1 MSSSK
6 EHREEGTMC
15 NSKASV
21 GHWSL
26 FLGVVLLALVA
37 VTPTAWTIPAKPDA
51 GQEPTG
57 GAPILYNLRPTEGA
71 IVSQD
76 ELSRAAATIET
87 RRQTSVSWAEIF
99 VDGRRRPAEL
109 MGPTHYQQTISA
121 DIEDLSPGKH
131 TARVKAVDS
140 EGRVGGYVWEFTV
153 V

>member
-1 MSSSK
+1 MSNSK
-6 EHREEGTMC
+6 EHRKEGTMC

-26 FLGVVLLALVA
+26 FLSVVLLALVA
-37 VTPTAWTIPAKPDA
+37 VPPTAWTIPAEPDA

-57 GAPILYNLRPTEGA
+57 APILYNLTPPQGER
-71 IVSQD
+71 VSQD

-87 RRQTSVSWAEIF
+87 RRKTSVSWAGIF
-99 VDGRRRPAEL
+99 VDGQRRPAEL

-121 DIEDLSPGKH
+121 DIGDLSPGHH
-131 TARVKAVDS
+131 TVRVKAVDS
-140 EGRVGGYVWEFTV
+140 EGQMGGYVWEFTV

>member
-1 MSSSK
+1 
-6 EHREEGTMC
+6 MC
-15 NSKASV
+15 TSKASV

-37 VTPTAWTIPAKPDA
+37 VTPSAQTIPAKPNA
-51 GQEPTG
+51 SQEPT
-57 GAPILYNLRPTEGA
+57 GAPILYNLTPTEGA

-87 RRQTSVSWAEIF
+87 RRQASVSWAEIF

-109 MGPTHYQQTISA
+109 MGPTHYQQTVST
-121 DIEDLSPGKH
+121 DIGDLSPGHH
-131 TARVKAVDS
+131 TVRVKAVDS

>member
-1 MSSSK
+1 MYTSK
-6 EHREEGTMC
+6 P
-15 NSKASV
+15 SV

-37 VTPTAWTIPAKPDA
+37 VTPSARTIPAQPDA

-57 GAPILYNLRPTEGA
+57 APIFYNVTPSEGA

-87 RRQTSVSWAEIF
+87 RRQVSVSWAGIF

-109 MGPTHYQQTISA
+109 IGPTHYRQTVSA
-121 DIEDLSPGKH
+121 DTGDLSPRKH
-131 TARVKAVDS
+131 TVRVKAVDS
-140 EGRVGGYVWEFTV
+140 EGQVGGYVRELAV
-153 V
+153 I

>member
-1 MSSSK
+1 MYTSK
-6 EHREEGTMC
+6 G
-15 NSKASV
+15 SV

-26 FLGVVLLALVA
+26 LLGVVLLALVA
-37 VTPTAWTIPAKPDA
+37 VPPTAWTIPAKPDA
-51 GQEPTG
+51 GQEPI
-57 GAPILYNLRPTEGA
+57 GAPILYNLTPTEGA

-87 RRQTSVSWAEIF
+87 RRKTSVSWAGLF

-121 DIEDLSPGKH
+121 DIGDLSPGKH
-131 TARVKAVDS
+131 TVRVKAVDS
-140 EGRVGGYVWEFTV
+140 EGQVGGYVWEFTV